1 MVRKFINDLKNY
13 KNSKIYWVFFN
24 NKKKKSEKSYFKL
37 GLKVKGLETG
47 GLGKNGLKNFKG
59 SVVKKKKKRSCRGQ
73 NINI

>member
-1 MVRKFINDLKNY
+1 VFIVRKFINDLRNY
-13 KNSKIYWVFFN
+13 KNSTITT
-24 NKKKKSEKSYFKL
+24 KKKKSEKSYFKL

>member
-1 MVRKFINDLKNY
+1 MVRKFINDLRNY
-13 KNSKIYWVFFN
+13 KNSTIYWVFF

-59 SVVKKKKKRSCRGQ
+59 SVVKKRRREAAEVK
-73 NINI
+73 I